1 MKFEKLQDSGL
12 GGPFNPRPKGLE
24 HLSETEC
31 WELSDRYKARR
42 ELEEE
47 ERRNPN
53 RDPVMQ
59 ARMDDLYRGLIAD
72 LEAQAKPRRRVNFRP
87 PARKIEDITAD
98 FAANPVQLSPEL
110 VKRLE
115 YLKP

>member
-1 MKFEKLQDSGL
+1 MKFEKPQDSGL

-31 WELSDRYKARR
+31 WELADRYKARWDR
-42 ELEEE
+42 EEE

-53 RDPVMQ
+53 RNPVMQ

-72 LEAQAKPRRRVNFRP
+72 LEAQAKPQRRENFRP
-87 PARKIEDITAD
+87 PARKIEDI
-98 FAANPVQLSPEL
+98 AAYCAEHPVTLSPEL
-110 VKRLE
+110 VKRLG
-115 YLKP
+115 YLNP